1 MNMMTSIEVRQAGLD
16 DSGAISALF
25 CAQIPTWQRMNA
37 RGQVEDVPY
46 EELTIYERWLHGGPW
61 MSIETGAIHLHHLL
75 LGAGLPLVA
84 EVSGVIF
91 GYAEAYLSSEPEPF
105 GRVLHVAHLQTGDL
119 DAERALLDAL
129 VARLKPLKCQQVTIS
144 RVGGTSIYDDRYE
157 LTPISTLRRFN
168 LPARQGQI
176 FYRAVEH
183 LDAAAAQIG
192 GWAMPV
198 GRFSCARQEWET
210 LWHEQWQALPEMTRR
225 KTARRHIS
233 AAGQDALL
241 LCREN
246 LYDPRRADIA
256 VWTPKPLTVQVVSAV
271 RDWAHRE
278 GYRTLV
284 MAVDESARSVLG
296 TEAEDDGYMQETCAV
311 TLPPV

>member
-1 MNMMTSIEVRQAGLD
+1 MSIEVRQAGLD

-25 CAQIPTWQRMNA
+25 CAQIPIWQRMNA
-37 RGQVEDVPY
+37 QGQVEDVPY

-61 MSIETGAIHLHHLL
+61 MSIETGAIQLNHLL
-75 LGAGLPLVA
+75 MGAGIPLV
-84 EVSGVIF
+84 VVVNDVLF
-91 GYAEAYLSSEPEPF
+91 GYVEAYISTEPEPF
-105 GRVLHVAHLQTGDL
+105 GKLLHIAHLQTGDL
-119 DAERALLDAL
+119 DAERALLEAL
-129 VARLKPLKCQQVTIS
+129 VARTKALKCQHLTIT
-144 RVGGTSIYDDRYE
+144 RIGGASIYDQRYE
-157 LTPISTLRRFN
+157 LKPISTLRRFN

-183 LDAAAAQIG
+183 LDASSSQIN

-198 GRFSCARQEWET
+198 GRLSSSRQEWET
-210 LWHEQWQALPEMTRR
+210 LWHQQWQTLPEIR
-225 KTARRHIS
+225 KRQSARRHIS

-241 LCREN
+241 YCREH

-296 TEAEDDGYMQETCAV
+296 TEAEDDGYMQETCALA
-311 TLPPV
+311 LPPV

>member
-1 MNMMTSIEVRQAGLD
+1 MSIEVRQAGLD

-25 CAQIPTWQRMNA
+25 CAQIPIWQRMNA
-37 RGQVEDVPY
+37 QGRVEDVPY

-61 MSIETGAIHLHHLL
+61 MSIETGAIQLNHLL
-75 LGAGLPLVA
+75 MGAGIPMVA
-84 EVSGVIF
+84 VVNDVIF
-91 GYAEAYLSSEPEPF
+91 GYAEAYVSNEPEPF
-105 GRVLHVAHLQTGDL
+105 GKLLHIAQLQTGDL
-119 DAERALLDAL
+119 DAERTLLEAM
-129 VARLKPLKCQQVTIS
+129 VAQTRTLKCQHLTVTRI
-144 RVGGTSIYDDRYE
+144 GGASIYDQRYT

-183 LDAAAAQIG
+183 LDASASQIN

-198 GRFSCARQEWET
+198 GRLSSSRQEWET
-210 LWHEQWQALPEMTRR
+210 LWHQQWQTLPEIRQR
-225 KTARRHIS
+225 QSARRHIS

-241 LCREN
+241 YCREH
-246 LYDPRRADIA
+246 LYDPRRADVS

-284 MAVDESARSVLG
+284 MAVDENARSVLG
-296 TEAEDDGYMQETCAV
+296 TEAEDDGYMQETCAI